1 MNQVLKKVNR
11 MKLSRIPTG
20 IESLDPLLQGG
31 LPSGSLVMLLGEIG
45 AGEFEFALTSSAR
58 LLTGC
63 EKNNE
68 AITMPKK
75 VCYISF
81 TRSKE
86 DVEKE
91 IAFSF
96 PAYYNVLQNQR
107 FEFKDFSDAYFAR
120 SFIPASWRSPCSTE
134 LSFESLRWSNEQKN
148 LVETIIDYLDKNARG
163 SIVIIDS
170 LTALTQYCL
179 ERMEWADL
187 VMFLRGLQKASK
199 AWDGLV
205 YAILNE
211 GILDRSKE
219 EEISECMDGV
229 MVFAWEKL
237 GASQRQRVMYFKKF
251 RGVLPG
257 LGQENIVNFETQISP
272 QKGFDVSNV
281 KRVRGK

>member
-1 MNQVLKKVNR
+1 

-45 AGEFEFALTSSAR
+45 AGEFEFALTSCAR
-58 LLTGC
+58 LLMGN
-63 EKNNE
+63 EKTDNMV
-68 AITMPKK
+68 TMPKK

-91 IAFSF
+91 IALSF
-96 PAYYNVLQNQR
+96 PAYYNVLQNSQKR

-120 SFIPASWRSPCSTE
+120 SFIPASWRSSCRTE
-134 LSFESLRWSNEQKN
+134 LSFESLKWNEEQKN
-148 LVETIIDYLDKNARG
+148 LVETIIDYLDKNACG

-211 GILDRSKE
+211 GILDRSQQ

-257 LGQENIVNFETQISP
+257 LGQDNIVNFETQISP